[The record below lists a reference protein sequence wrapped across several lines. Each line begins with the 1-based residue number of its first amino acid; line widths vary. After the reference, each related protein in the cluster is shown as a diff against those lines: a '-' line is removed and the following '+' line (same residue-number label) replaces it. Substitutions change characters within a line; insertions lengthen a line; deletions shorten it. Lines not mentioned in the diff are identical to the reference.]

1 MADVVAG
8 IIVEYYLIRARA
20 DYDGLLRGLV
30 IRRHIAIEFLLGT
43 YHLCAKQSF
52 TCYVCRGV
60 DILVV
65 VGRIDIANRVRIFYP
80 IIVHVQLKAFC
91 RKLAAGIALFRI
103 IGKSGYSQRSSRI
116 GLAYLTVQVRAAL
129 ILCIALARY
138 VLYPMHYLHGRV
150 KLILGIPERN
160 HVFGFVCAEHKAL
173 LVSIGRV
180 AAYLH
185 ELLRNYSV
193 AGFSSLFLIQH
204 LLRTLIKI
212 PYGVVDLLL
221 CHIHERK
228 FVIAIDIH
236 GQGVAAGMGEVAALI
251 IFVQFVSGFGFEC
264 QGGAR
269 KRAAGGLVCYHSST
283 IFFKHILDSISD
295 QRIAAPLGV
304 KVQILYNGH
313 GEVERLFNAVF
324 FIEPAN
330 EYIFAFAVLGV
341 SGLGGKVTVRNCLA
355 AQRGAAHRILVKER
369 PYRVGLG
376 RPFGVDGYARRRHLC
391 IPVHRLYAFG
401 ILIPTRKLECIRL
414 KVGRITRC
422 KAFTVGSAKSGFK
435 LYLARFDFR
444 IVAYEHKVVAV
455 ALIVELSATPWIC
468 NISIVVDVIWGRQF
482 IVISIKTVIV
492 SKAFHRI
499 EVLRTYI
506 KTILV
511 VCIYSM
517 FQYILAVQTLGIII
531 CRLCGIACILTI
543 VSPVLCGHYLQK
555 RCPRILT
562 IFIPAPLAALRRS
575 IHSQKFSA
583 YIRVPFGG
591 NGTGFLICCANMPVS
606 NYRTII
612 ILEREGKLLAV
623 IVYIQHGRTICGNS
637 GLFDTFKLP
646 QFRSHVQICAGRY
659 CGQR

>member
-52 TCYVCRGV
+52 ACYVCRVV

-65 VGRIDIANRVRIFYP
+65 VGRIDITNRVRIFYP
-80 IIVHVQLKAFC
+80 IIVQVQLKAVC
-91 RKLAAGIALFRI
+91 GKLAAGIALFLI
-103 IGKSGYSQRSSRI
+103 IGKSGYGQRSSRI

-193 AGFSSLFLIQH
+193 AGFSSLFLMQH
-204 LLRTLIKI
+204 LLRTLFKI

-264 QGGAR
+264 QGGAC
-269 KRAAGGLVCYHSST
+269 KRAAGSRLRNFGITRLIIDGVC
-283 IFFKHILDSISD
+283 D
-295 QRIAAPLGV
+295 QRIAAPLGIE
-304 KVQILYNGH
+304 VQILYNGH

-376 RPFGVDGYARRRHLC
+376 RPFGV
-391 IPVHRLYAFG
+391 
-401 ILIPTRKLECIRL
+401 E
-414 KVGRITRC
+414 
-422 KAFTVGSAKSGFK
+422 
-435 LYLARFDFR
+435 
-444 IVAYEHKVVAV
+444 
-455 ALIVELSATPWIC
+455 
-468 NISIVVDVIWGRQF
+468 
-482 IVISIKTVIV
+482 
-492 SKAFHRI
+492 
-499 EVLRTYI
+499 
-506 KTILV
+506 
-511 VCIYSM
+511 
-517 FQYILAVQTLGIII
+517 
-531 CRLCGIACILTI
+531 
-543 VSPVLCGHYLQK
+543 
-555 RCPRILT
+555 
-562 IFIPAPLAALRRS
+562 
-575 IHSQKFSA
+575 
-583 YIRVPFGG
+583 
-591 NGTGFLICCANMPVS
+591 
-606 NYRTII
+606 
-612 ILEREGKLLAV
+612 
-623 IVYIQHGRTICGNS
+623 
-637 GLFDTFKLP
+637 
-646 QFRSHVQICAGRY
+646 
-659 CGQR
+659 

>member
-80 IIVHVQLKAFC
+80 IIVHVQLKAVC
-91 RKLAAGIALFRI
+91 GKLAAGIALFLI
-103 IGKSGYSQRSSRI
+103 IGKSGYGQRSSRI

-150 KLILGIPERN
+150 MLVLGVPERY

-193 AGFSSLFLIQH
+193 AGFSSLFLMQH
-204 LLRTLIKI
+204 LLRTLFKI

-236 GQGVAAGMGEVAALI
+236 GQGVAAGMWEVAALI

-264 QGGAR
+264 QGGAC
-269 KRAAGGLVCYHSST
+269 KRAAGGRLRNFGITRLIIDGVC
-283 IFFKHILDSISD
+283 D

-313 GEVERLFNAVF
+313 GEVERLFNIAVH
-324 FIEPAN
+324 IEPAH
-330 EYIFAFAVLGV
+330 EHICAVLG
-341 SGLGGKVTVRNCLA
+341 
-355 AQRGAAHRILVKER
+355 
-369 PYRVGLG
+369 
-376 RPFGVDGYARRRHLC
+376 
-391 IPVHRLYAFG
+391 
-401 ILIPTRKLECIRL
+401 
-414 KVGRITRC
+414 
-422 KAFTVGSAKSGFK
+422 
-435 LYLARFDFR
+435 
-444 IVAYEHKVVAV
+444 
-455 ALIVELSATPWIC
+455 
-468 NISIVVDVIWGRQF
+468 
-482 IVISIKTVIV
+482 
-492 SKAFHRI
+492 
-499 EVLRTYI
+499 
-506 KTILV
+506 
-511 VCIYSM
+511 
-517 FQYILAVQTLGIII
+517 
-531 CRLCGIACILTI
+531 
-543 VSPVLCGHYLQK
+543 
-555 RCPRILT
+555 
-562 IFIPAPLAALRRS
+562 
-575 IHSQKFSA
+575 
-583 YIRVPFGG
+583 
-591 NGTGFLICCANMPVS
+591 
-606 NYRTII
+606 
-612 ILEREGKLLAV
+612 
-623 IVYIQHGRTICGNS
+623 ICG
-637 GLFDTFKLP
+637 
-646 QFRSHVQICAGRY
+646 CARY
-659 CGQR
+659 SRAMGNVVGF

>member
-1 MADVVAG
+1 
-8 IIVEYYLIRARA
+8 
-20 DYDGLLRGLV
+20 
-30 IRRHIAIEFLLGT
+30 
-43 YHLCAKQSF
+43 
-52 TCYVCRGV
+52 
-60 DILVV
+60 
-65 VGRIDIANRVRIFYP
+65 
-80 IIVHVQLKAFC
+80 
-91 RKLAAGIALFRI
+91 
-103 IGKSGYSQRSSRI
+103 
-116 GLAYLTVQVRAAL
+116 
-129 ILCIALARY
+129 
-138 VLYPMHYLHGRV
+138 MHYLHGRV

-204 LLRTLIKI
+204 LLRTLFKI

-376 RPFGVDGYARRRHLC
+376 RPFGVKHNVTCGHLC
-391 IPVHRLYAFG
+391 GVP
-401 ILIPTRKLECIRL
+401 
-414 KVGRITRC
+414 
-422 KAFTVGSAKSGFK
+422 
-435 LYLARFDFR
+435 LYLGTIEAALGGIPSGELISVCFKVSR
-444 IVAYEHKVVAV
+444 ISRRKVFTFQRCFILNVLFFIRYKAIVVKELQLVAV
-455 ALIVELSATPWIC
+455 TGIVEVVILLHLYFPVFREIRIGFTLREAC
-468 NISIVVDVIWGRQF
+468 NWMELLFISQIGV
-482 IVISIKTVIV
+482 
-492 SKAFHRI
+492 A
-499 EVLRTYI
+499 
-506 KTILV
+506 
-511 VCIYSM
+511 
-517 FQYILAVQTLGIII
+517 
-531 CRLCGIACILTI
+531 
-543 VSPVLCGHYLQK
+543 
-555 RCPRILT
+555 T
-562 IFIPAPLAALRRS
+562 IFKIYR
-575 IHSQKFSA
+575 
-583 YIRVPFGG
+583 
-591 NGTGFLICCANMPVS
+591 LI
-606 NYRTII
+606 
-612 ILEREGKLLAV
+612 
-623 IVYIQHGRTICGNS
+623 
-637 GLFDTFKLP
+637 
-646 QFRSHVQICAGRY
+646 
-659 CGQR
+659 